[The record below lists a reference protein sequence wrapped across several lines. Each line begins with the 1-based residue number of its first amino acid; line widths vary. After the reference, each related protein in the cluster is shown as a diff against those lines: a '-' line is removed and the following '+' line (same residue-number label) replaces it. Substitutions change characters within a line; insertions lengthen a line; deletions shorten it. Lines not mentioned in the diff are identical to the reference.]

1 MSAIE
6 YVIEGKEAEARAWL
20 QVMAAVRE
28 YMQTQRDVITSE
40 VGMHVEGDEAGA
52 KYWAQGLGSDVEAYV
67 TAIFRE
73 WESGDE

>member
-20 QVMAAVRE
+20 HVMAAVRE

-52 KYWAQGLGSDVEAYV
+52 KYWAQGLGSDVEGLV
-67 TAIFRE
+67 IGIFGE
-73 WESGDE
+73 WEEES